1 MAADIMQMQIEPI
14 HLAGQA
20 SDDESIDVINSTP
33 DAESAQQHNSAS
45 AFAEHAIKQKANE
58 QEADNGNDLVMQE
71 ALPEPQVLPSPEY
84 ETPSLVMEESRQEV
98 MRDSSSDVAADENG
112 AATAAAQPNGSA
124 LGSPVK
130 DSSDDDD
137 PLVSMRSLD
146 KSASGQASGSAD
158 DPSQQQIAQSRLA
171 SKSGIGRQHTHC

>member
-20 SDDESIDVINSTP
+20 SDDESIDIINSTS

-45 AFAEHAIKQKANE
+45 AFAEHAVKQEANE
-58 QEADNGNDLVMQE
+58 QETDNGNHIGMLE
-71 ALPEPQVLPSPEY
+71 ALPEPELLPSPGY
-84 ETPSLVMEESRQEV
+84 EAPSHVLEESRQGV
-98 MRDSSSDVAADENG
+98 TRDSLSDVAADENG
-112 AATAAAQPNGSA
+112 AAIAAAQPYGSA
-124 LGSPVK
+124 LASPEK

-158 DPSQQQIAQSRLA
+158 DPSQQQSAQSRMA
-171 SKSGIGRQHTHC
+171 SKFGIGRQHTHC